1 MRSNSKME
9 WENIIMNQLEE
20 ALREQIDYCVK
31 MEHFHSAVFC
41 STREKKIIVEKLLD
55 KILENIPK
63 ESHLLLSRRDN
74 TSVLFF
80 SNSNVLR
87 VFNLSDLKTN
97 RGYKCN
103 GCIIDKE
110 MPQELKEVL
119 VYARIIP
126 RTFTMNGE
134 YDYETWDAVKER
146 VKEVWWPDTIDE
158 LSC

>member
-1 MRSNSKME
+1 
-9 WENIIMNQLEE
+9 MNQLEE

-41 STREKKIIVEKLLD
+41 STHEKKIIVEKSLD
-55 KILENIPK
+55 KILANIPK
-63 ESHLLLSRRDN
+63 ESHLLLSRHDN

-80 SNSNVLR
+80 SNSSILR

-110 MPQELKEVL
+110 CWYTHE
-119 VYARIIP
+119 
-126 RTFTMNGE
+126 
-134 YDYETWDAVKER
+134 
-146 VKEVWWPDTIDE
+146 
-158 LSC
+158 

>member
-1 MRSNSKME
+1 ME

-119 VYARIIP
+119 VYAKIIP

-146 VKEVWWPDTIDE
+146 VEEVWWPDTIDE

>member
-1 MRSNSKME
+1 
-9 WENIIMNQLEE
+9 MNQLEE

-119 VYARIIP
+119 VYAKIIP

-146 VKEVWWPDTIDE
+146 VEEVWWPDTIDE

>member
-1 MRSNSKME
+1 
-9 WENIIMNQLEE
+9 MNQLEE

-31 MEHFHSAVFC
+31 MEHFHSVVFC
-41 STREKKIIVEKLLD
+41 STQEKKIIVEKSLD

-63 ESHLLLSRRDN
+63 ESHLFLSRRDN

-80 SNSNVLR
+80 SNSSVLR

-146 VKEVWWPDTIDE
+146 VEEVWWPDTIDE

>member
-1 MRSNSKME
+1 
-9 WENIIMNQLEE
+9 MNQLEE
-20 ALREQIDYCVK
+20 ALREQIDYCEK
-31 MEHFHSAVFC
+31 MDDFHSAVFC
-41 STREKKIIVEKLLD
+41 FAQEKKTIVEELLN
-55 KILENIPK
+55 KIVSNLSE

-80 SNSNVLR
+80 SNSSILR

-103 GCIIDKE
+103 GCIIGKE

-126 RTFTMNGE
+126 RTFTMDGE
-134 YDYETWDAVKER
+134 YNYETWDAVKER
-146 VKEVWWPDTIDE
+146 IKEV
-158 LSC
+158 